1 MASRVVF
8 GILPYVTVSL
18 FALGILFRWRTW
30 LRTPVPLRIVTTPGP
45 RTWMGVA
52 WRLIG
57 DVLWFP
63 NLFKA
68 DKPLWAAGWCF
79 HILLWLGLLRH
90 LRYFLYPV
98 PGGIAGIQ
106 TVGLYAGYL
115 IPIPIVFLLARRLL
129 LERPLYLS
137 ILGDYFALFL
147 LLSITLSGILL
158 HLFFRTYLI
167 DVKALING
175 LLHFEYQAPEVH
187 WLFAF
192 HFIGVMTL
200 LVYFPFS
207 KLVHGGGLLLSP
219 TRNQRTNFEKRF
231 VNPWDPSRGD
241 FSGGDHSGGD
251 IAAAYND
258 ENLSTPEKYRESLA
272 EGKEGEKG

>member
-1 MASRVVF
+1 VIASRFLF
-8 GILPYVTVSL
+8 GVLPYIVVGL
-18 FALGILFRWRTW
+18 FAFGLLFRWW
-30 LRTPVPLRIVTTPGP
+30 VWIRTPVPLRIVVTPGP
-45 RTWMGVA
+45 RTWTGVA

-63 NLFKA
+63 NLFRA
-68 DKPLWAAGWCF
+68 DKLLWAGGWGF
-79 HILLWLGLLRH
+79 HVLLGLVLLRH

-98 PGGIAGIQ
+98 PGWVAGIQ
-106 TVGLYAGYL
+106 TPGLYAGYL
-115 IPIPIVFLLARRLL
+115 LPIPIIFLLIRRLL
-129 LERPLYLS
+129 HERTLYLS

-147 LLSITLSGILL
+147 LLSISLSGILL

-175 LLHFEYQAPEVH
+175 LLHLEYRAPEAD

-192 HFIGVMTL
+192 HFTLVMTL

-219 TRNQRTNFEKRF
+219 TRNQKADFERRF
-231 VNPWDPSRGD
+231 MNPWDVPVD
-241 FSGGDHSGGD
+241 
-251 IAAAYND
+251 YND
-258 ENLSTPEKYRESLA
+258 KNFSTPEAYRKSLA
-272 EGKEGEKG
+272 GEKEGERG